1 MVDETQ
7 QLDPVTLEIME
18 HRLWQITS
26 EMGTTLRRVSGS
38 PVTLDAKDYATGL
51 MRADGSLLMV
61 NCGVLFH
68 AVTLPYAVKHI
79 LAKYADNPG
88 IYPGDVFLVNDPYIC
103 SVHAPDMYLL
113 APIHDGDDLVAW
125 AGSMTHLVDIGGIDP
140 GGLSPRATD
149 AWQEGLRL
157 PGLKLVERGVLRQDL
172 WDMILNL
179 VRDPGMVGLDIRAQ
193 IACAHVAATRIPE
206 LIDEHGRSA
215 YDALTEA
222 VVDSAAVRMRARLR
236 ELPDGVWRTRVYY
249 DEDGHTDRVYEI
261 NIEMTKTGE
270 RLTFDLTGT
279 SEQAPSFINCGIRG
293 ATAGVFGAVAP
304 MIGYDLPW
312 SQGVI
317 DSIEVIAPE
326 GSFVNPLPPAP
337 TSLGTIAAAEAV
349 MSGTQEVLAKM
360 LMTSE
365 EFREDFTAMWGSI
378 VGCPVVSG
386 VNQQNEYRVQLLMQC
401 DGTGAGA
408 RSYADG
414 VDTGGCMYIP
424 EISIPNVETYEVDLP
439 LLFLY
444 VRQRADSGGA
454 GKWRGG
460 NGLEM
465 AVTLHDSPTGDVLLP
480 FVGRGTRAPIIS
492 GMSGGYPSAN
502 WLYAIKRAT
511 NVDAVLRAGRVPG
524 SVDELEG
531 EQELLPANGVTQ
543 IRNGDVFQFAV
554 HGGGGFGDPLD
565 RDPERVRQDVVN
577 RCVSGDVA
585 RQIYGVV
592 LTPGGLVD
600 AEATRLRREQA
611 RRSNISPATAER
623 VVPDQVPEVT
633 RITEYVALKDF
644 EGSPVLCCRHCG
656 YVLAEAGANY
666 KSGARV
672 DELPPSSLGPN
683 HHATEGFVL
692 RRFLCPACGVQLD
705 VEMALRDAPVID
717 DYTPIPAATEG

>member
-1 MVDETQ
+1 MADATQ

-51 MRADGSLLMV
+51 MGADGSLLMV

-113 APIHDGDDLVAW
+113 APIHDGADLVAW

-206 LIDEHGRSA
+206 LIAEHGRAA
-215 YDALTEA
+215 YHALTEA
-222 VVDSAAVRMRARLR
+222 VVDSAAVRMRARLG

-249 DEDGHTDRVYEI
+249 DEDGHTERVYEI
-261 NIEMTKTGE
+261 DIEMTKSGE

-279 SEQAPSFINCGIRG
+279 SEQAPSFINCGVRG

-337 TSLGTIAAAEAV
+337 TSLGTIAAADAV
-349 MSGTQEVLAKM
+349 MSGTQEVIAKM
-360 LMTSE
+360 LMASDV
-365 EFREDFTAMWGSI
+365 FREDFTAMWGSI

-386 VNQQNEYRVQLLMQC
+386 LNQQNEYRVQLLMQC

-414 VDTGGCMYIP
+414 VDTGGSMYIP

-444 VRQRADSGGA
+444 VRQRADSGGP

-465 AVTLHDSPTGDVLLP
+465 ALTLHDSPTGEVLLP

-502 WLYAIKRAT
+502 WLYAIKRGTNIAT
-511 NVDAVLRAGRVPG
+511 ALAAGRVPA

-531 EQELLPANGVTQ
+531 KQELLPANGVTV
-543 IRNGDVFQFAV
+543 IHNGDVFQFAV

-565 RDPERVRQDVVN
+565 RDPERVRRDVAN
-577 RCVSGDVA
+577 HCVSAGVA
-585 RQIYGVV
+585 RDIYGVV
-592 LTPGGLVD
+592 LTADGRVDDDATRERRQQARLSNQAPTPGG
-600 AEATRLRREQA
+600 
-611 RRSNISPATAER
+611 R
-623 VVPDQVPEVT
+623 VVPGTAPQLA
-633 RITEYVALKDF
+633 RLTEYVVVKELD
-644 EGSPVLCCRHCG
+644 GSAVQCCRCCG
-656 YVLAEAGANY
+656 HLFGPAGGNYKAGARIEE
-666 KSGARV
+666 A
-672 DELPPSSLGPN
+672 PPASVGPY
-683 HHATEGFVL
+683 HHAVDGFVL
-692 RRFLCPACGVQLD
+692 RRFLCPGCGVQLD
-705 VEMALRDAPVID
+705 VEVAHGDAPVID
-717 DYTPIPAATEG
+717 DHTPLPLTRS